1 MRKSD
6 FDFTVPNRQSYVAI
20 LMILFKTIQ
29 IVVRQ
34 LIPVLL
40 VFLVGGAKD
49 KGSYILMGV
58 IGIALLS
65 MIYSM
70 INFFKTY
77 FYIENNELVLQSG
90 VFQRKKTSIPFER
103 IQSIN
108 FEQNI
113 IHQLFSV
120 LKIKIDTAGSEKS
133 EFEFHAIEEQK
144 AQELRDLILAQKNQ
158 NHSFS
163 TSEDEATVNDDGS
176 MVFKPIMTLGI
187 ADLFKVG
194 FTENHIKSV
203 GLILVFFFW
212 IYQNLQEV
220 GVNVDEYS
228 EDIPEWEWNGTII
241 ITLVAIMMIVSVFIS
256 LIRTVVTHFD
266 LQFLRSGHGFKVVS
280 GLFTKKETSAADH
293 KIQYISWSDNL
304 LKRWIGFKDLRLN
317 QASGAEANLKTSIKI
332 PGCQDQHIESVIHS
346 LFGNTQLDHIE
357 VRSIDNRYFTRFVF
371 LLSILYLIFAGA
383 MIWFELWKPLIVG
396 TIIYIYVAVNRYLSL
411 IKKKYG
417 YHDELLYVKG
427 GVYGDKSELLPIF
440 KIQALEVYQSPYQSR
455 NNLCNIIFYTA
466 SGKIQIP
473 YIHAD
478 IAKSI
483 SDIFLYKVESD
494 RRKWM

>member
-1 MRKSD
+1 
-6 FDFTVPNRQSYVAI
+6 
-20 LMILFKTIQ
+20 MILFKTIQ

-65 MIYSM
+65 MVYSI

-144 AQELRDLILAQKNQ
+144 AQELRDLILTQKNQ
-158 NHSFS
+158 NHTFS
-163 TSEDEATVNDDGS
+163 TSEQEADANDDGS

-187 ADLFKVG
+187 TDLFKLG
-194 FTENHIKSV
+194 FTENHIKSI

-220 GVNVDEYS
+220 GVDVDEYS

-266 LQFLRSGHGFKVVS
+266 LQFLRSRHGFKVVS

-317 QASGAEANLKTSIKI
+317 QASGTEANLKQSIKI
-332 PGCQDQHIESVIHS
+332 PGCQDQHLESVIHS
-346 LFGNTQLDHIE
+346 LFGDAQLEHME
-357 VRSIDNRYFTRFVF
+357 VHRIDKRYFTRYVF
-371 LLSILYLIFAGA
+371 LLSILYLIFAGV
-383 MIWFELWKPLIVG
+383 MIWFELWKPLIAG
-396 TIIYIYVAVNRYLSL
+396 TIFYIYLVANRYLSL
-411 IKKKYG
+411 IKKKFG
-417 YHDELLYVKG
+417 YHDELLYVQG
-427 GVYGDKSELLPIF
+427 GIFGDKSELLPIF
-440 KIQALEVYQSPYQSR
+440 KIQALEIYQSPYQSK
-455 NNLCNIIFYTA
+455 NGLCNINFFTA

-473 YIHAD
+473 YINIHLANQ
-478 IAKSI
+478 I
-483 SDIFLYKVESD
+483 SDNFIYKVETD
-494 RRKWM
+494 LRKWM